1 MKQYSGSLITQW
13 FKKAGAAME
22 TMLTAKEVASLM
34 GCSGQYIRRLAKE
47 GTLKG
52 IKRINAC
59 KSMEWVFPIS
69 ALGPDL
75 QQKYFCQL
83 KPSLPTPP
91 AGLLPNRKVGKPLDH
106 YTAEEREE
114 IVWWLK
120 TVDDWQ
126 KYRSKYP
133 GSKAEA
139 DDRFIAL
146 CAKTDPE
153 HPLSIDMLYSRWRAI
168 KENDLDGLVNKRGKN
183 RKGKSTIQPEAW
195 DAFLYFYLQEA
206 QHPMMKCYE
215 YMKLLL
221 REEHPDL
228 VPDIPSY
235 TTFTRRVKSDIP
247 EAVEVLGREGQKAFR
262 DRCAPYI
269 RRTYEGMASNECWI
283 ADNHTFD
290 VITQGDNGQRHR
302 LHLTAFFDARS
313 GIFTGCYVTTAPSS
327 QSTLIALR
335 KGILKYGI
343 PENIYVDN
351 GSEFLTFDIGGRG
364 HRKKKPKDGQER
376 FDPPP
381 VFERLGI
388 KMTNALVRNAKA
400 KIIERRFRDV
410 KDHLSRLFE
419 TYTGGNVLEKPEHL
433 KGVLKN
439 GEIPL
444 DSTFT
449 EAVEELLDWY
459 FNQQPYGGEV
469 VVDRGKPRQQVYNE
483 NLYTKRVAGAE
494 DLSLMLMRS
503 ARPQKVTRRGVHLD
517 IAGQRLDYWN
527 DDMLMN
533 LLGKQVYFRYDPDD
547 LSEVRVYDLE
557 DRYIMTVPVDNTAVL
572 TYGASREDVK
582 EAMGKV
588 RRMECLTREALK
600 VSAYPAFGKRTALE
614 LVMEQAYQS
623 KTARIVPSA
632 DPKVLELQ
640 WPDEEPLL
648 RAVAGGPDLDVMNRN
663 ALKRKGDSDHE

>member
-1 MKQYSGSLITQW
+1 
-13 FKKAGAAME
+13 ME
-22 TMLTAKEVASLM
+22 TRLSTQEVARLYGKHEST
-34 GCSGQYIRRLAKE
+34 IRRWAKSGKIQAASFLNE
-47 GTLKG
+47 FNSPEYL
-52 IKRINAC
+52 
-59 KSMEWVFPIS
+59 FPLDVLDTSI
-69 ALGPDL
+69 
-75 QQKYFCQL
+75 QEKYFAQL
-83 KPSLPTPP
+83 KASIPASSADILPK
-91 AGLLPNRKVGKPLDH
+91 RKASRPLDH
-106 YTAEEREE
+106 YTAEEQRE
-114 IVWWLK
+114 IAWWMK

-126 KYRSKYP
+126 RYRSKYP

-153 HPLSIDMLYSRWRAI
+153 HEFSIDTLYRRWKSI
-168 KENDLDGLVNKRGKN
+168 KQNDLDGLIDKRGKWK
-183 RKGKSTIQPEAW
+183 KGKSDIQPEAW

-221 REEHPDL
+221 REDHPDL
-228 VPDIPSY
+228 VADLPSY

-269 RRTYEGMASNECWI
+269 RRTYESMASNEWWI

-313 GIFTGCYVTTAPSS
+313 GIFTGCYVTLNPSS
-327 QSTLIALR
+327 QATLIALR

-364 HRKKKPKDGQER
+364 HRKRKPKDGQER
-376 FDPPP
+376 FEPPP

-419 TYTGGNVLEKPEHL
+419 TYTGGNVLEKPERL

-469 VVDRGKPRQQVYNE
+469 IADRGKPRQQVYNE

-588 RRMECLTREALK
+588 RRMERLTREALK

-640 WPDEEPLL
+640 RPDEEPLL

-663 ALKRKGDSDHE
+663 ALKRKGGSDHE

>member
-1 MKQYSGSLITQW
+1 
-13 FKKAGAAME
+13 ME
-22 TMLTAKEVASLM
+22 TRLSTQEVARLYGKHEST
-34 GCSGQYIRRLAKE
+34 IRRWAKSGKIQAASFLNE
-47 GTLKG
+47 FNSPEYL
-52 IKRINAC
+52 
-59 KSMEWVFPIS
+59 FPLDVLDTSI
-69 ALGPDL
+69 
-75 QQKYFCQL
+75 QEKYFAQL
-83 KPSLPTPP
+83 KASIPAPSADILPK
-91 AGLLPNRKVGKPLDH
+91 RKASRPLDH
-106 YTAEEREE
+106 YTAEEQRE
-114 IVWWLK
+114 IAWWMK

-126 KYRSKYP
+126 RYRSKYP

-153 HPLSIDMLYSRWRAI
+153 HEFSIDTLYRRWKSI
-168 KENDLDGLVNKRGKN
+168 KQNDLDGLIDKRGKWK
-183 RKGKSTIQPEAW
+183 KGKSDIQPEAW

-221 REEHPDL
+221 REDHPDL
-228 VPDIPSY
+228 VADLPSY

-269 RRTYEGMASNECWI
+269 RRTYESMASNEWWI

-327 QSTLIALR
+327 QATLIALR

-351 GSEFLTFDIGGRG
+351 GREFLTFDIGGLG

-376 FDPPP
+376 FEPPP

-388 KMTNALVRNAKA
+388 KMTNAIVRNAKA

-410 KDHLSRLFE
+410 KDHLSRLFD
-419 TYTGGNVLEKPEHL
+419 TYTGGNVLEKPERL

-469 VVDRGKPRQQVYNE
+469 IADRGKPRQQVYNE

-588 RRMECLTREALK
+588 RRMERLTREALK

-640 WPDEEPLL
+640 RPDEEPLL

-663 ALKRKGDSDHE
+663 ALKRKGGSDHE

>member
-1 MKQYSGSLITQW
+1 
-13 FKKAGAAME
+13 ME
-22 TMLTAKEVASLM
+22 TRLSTQEVARLYGKHEST
-34 GCSGQYIRRLAKE
+34 IRRWAKSGKIQAASFLNE
-47 GTLKG
+47 FNSPEYL
-52 IKRINAC
+52 
-59 KSMEWVFPIS
+59 FPLDVLDTSI
-69 ALGPDL
+69 
-75 QQKYFCQL
+75 QEKYFAQL
-83 KPSLPTPP
+83 KASIPASSADILPK
-91 AGLLPNRKVGKPLDH
+91 RKASRPLDH
-106 YTAEEREE
+106 YTAEEQRE
-114 IVWWLK
+114 IAWWMK

-126 KYRSKYP
+126 RYRSKYP

-153 HPLSIDMLYSRWRAI
+153 HEFSIDTLYRRWKSI
-168 KENDLDGLVNKRGKN
+168 KQNDLDGLIDKRGKWK
-183 RKGKSTIQPEAW
+183 KGKSDIQPEAW

-221 REEHPDL
+221 REDHPDL
-228 VPDIPSY
+228 VADIPSY

-269 RRTYEGMASNECWI
+269 RRTYESMASNEWWI

-313 GIFTGCYVTTAPSS
+313 GIFTGCYVTLNPSS
-327 QSTLIALR
+327 QATLIALR

-364 HRKKKPKDGQER
+364 HRKRKPKDGQER
-376 FDPPP
+376 FEPPP

-410 KDHLSRLFE
+410 KDHLSRLFD
-419 TYTGGNVLEKPEHL
+419 TYTGGNVLEKPERL

-469 VVDRGKPRQQVYNE
+469 VADRGKPRQQVYNE
-483 NLYTKRVAGAE
+483 NLHTKRVAGAE
-494 DLSLMLMRS
+494 DLNLMLMRS

-588 RRMECLTREALK
+588 RRMERLTKEALK

-614 LVMEQAYQS
+614 LVMEQAHQS

-640 WPDEEPLL
+640 RPDEEPLL

-663 ALKRKGDSDHE
+663 ALKRKGGSDHE